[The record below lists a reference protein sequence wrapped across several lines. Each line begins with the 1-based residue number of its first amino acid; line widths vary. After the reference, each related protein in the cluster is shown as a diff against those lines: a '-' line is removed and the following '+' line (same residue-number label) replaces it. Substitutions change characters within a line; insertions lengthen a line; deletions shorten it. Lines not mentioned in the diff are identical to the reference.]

1 MSLIWTNGCF
11 DILHRGHIELF
22 RYAKSLG
29 NKLIVGLD
37 TDEKIRTTKGE
48 DRPFNTL
55 EDRKFVLSSIK
66 YIDEVCVFGSKKE
79 LELLIKSLKPDILVI
94 GSDWRGKDVVG
105 EQHAGKVEFF
115 DRVGEF
121 STTKILER

>member
-1 MSLIWTNGCF
+1 MSNLNTIKSRIYALEGLKVQVDSWKETGEKVVFTNGCF

-66 YIDEVCVFGSKKE
+66 YIDELRRLRK
-79 LELLIKSLKPDILVI
+79 
-94 GSDWRGKDVVG
+94 
-105 EQHAGKVEFF
+105 
-115 DRVGEF
+115 
-121 STTKILER
+121 